1 LPDDSV
7 TSEELGSDGPLTV
20 RAERPAPTW
29 HNGPLPKDYFAPL
42 AADYERRWPELH
54 APHVVDPIVD
64 FLAGVA
70 GSGPA
75 LELAIGTGRIA
86 RPLIRRGLSVHGI
99 DLSAPMLAELMRS
112 PDGAEIPVVVGDM
125 TTTRLDERF
134 SLVYVVANSISN
146 LTTQDAQVECFLNAA
161 AHLVPGGRFVVELW
175 VPELQRLPPGETV
188 CAFEVTAEHL
198 GFDDIDVASQTLT
211 SNHYWVRDGQFE
223 FFTAPFRYAWP
234 AELDLMA
241 RIAGMTLRERWG
253 GWQREPFTSE
263 SRKHVSVWET
273 TS

>member
-1 LPDDSV
+1 V
-7 TSEELGSDGPLTV
+7 
-20 RAERPAPTW
+20 
-29 HNGPLPKDYFAPL
+29 
-42 AADYERRWPELH
+42 
-54 APHVVDPIVD
+54 
-64 FLAGVA
+64 
-70 GSGPA
+70 

-86 RPLIRRGLSVHGI
+86 RPLSRRGLSVHGV
-99 DLSAPMLAELMRS
+99 DLSAPMVAELMRS
-112 PDGAEIPVVVGDM
+112 PGGAEIPVVVGDM

-161 AHLVPGGRFVVELW
+161 GHLVPGGRFVVELW

-211 SNHYWVRDGQFE
+211 SNHYWVRNGQFE

-241 RIAGMTLRERWG
+241 RIAGMSLQERWG

-273 TS
+273 TA